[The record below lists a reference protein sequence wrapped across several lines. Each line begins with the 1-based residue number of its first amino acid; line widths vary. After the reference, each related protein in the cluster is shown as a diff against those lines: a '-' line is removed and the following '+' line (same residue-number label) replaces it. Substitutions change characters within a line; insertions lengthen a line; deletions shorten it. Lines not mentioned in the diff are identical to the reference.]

1 MGEEV
6 RSEKGVLG
14 GDEGVVE
21 WGVRRELVGWG
32 LVRREAGRRTPC
44 AERAVMAH
52 SSPEPAAGL
61 FGGGDCLLGGAST
74 EPRDPGLVRRE
85 SWQAHSVR

>member
-1 MGEEV
+1 MVNLERGEEV

-44 AERAVMAH
+44 AGRAVMAH
-52 SSPEPAAGL
+52 SSPEPAARW
-61 FGGGDCLLGGAST
+61 FGEGACW
-74 EPRDPGLVRRE
+74 E
-85 SWQAHSVR
+85 SGW